1 MPRRG
6 LDALVFPGKFLVD
19 KITGLKKQQQEQSRR
34 KVTERELA
42 HLHHKIDKLLV
53 RLEEHEP
60 EQAQTQDEECAIC
73 ISAKATMQTF
83 PCGHRVVCRKCFVKT
98 IQMAVSQRLLPLRC
112 VICRAK
118 ILRLKQLSPSNKN
131 NNSQHDVSPSVDG
144 PANLGLLPTTYAN
157 KLPDASNS
165 QALRR
170 HARRPC
176 FGHPYALTNAS
187 SFSRSNFRQR
197 IAARSPLLLPIPETE
212 ELELVNT
219 VQEREEV
226 LCPNFGNGEDDW
238 TEKDDLKAEL
248 REKNPLA
255 KVDHYQ
261 VVKWLSKFR
270 RLKPPSILKGIRN
283 KWKNK

>member
-6 LDALVFPGKFLVD
+6 LDALVFPGKYLVD
-19 KITGLKKQQQEQSRR
+19 KIAGLKKQQQEQSRR

-118 ILRLKQLSPSNKN
+118 ILRLKQLTPSNKN
-131 NNSQHDVSPSVDG
+131 NNNPSQDRSLNSENHDFAQSPFANQFPDG
-144 PANLGLLPTTYAN
+144 QSL
-157 KLPDASNS
+157 
-165 QALRR
+165 QR
-170 HARRPC
+170 HIRKP
-176 FGHPYALTNAS
+176 PYLDHS
-187 SFSRSNFRQR
+187 SILHSMSSYRRSNLRQR
-197 IAARSPLLLPIPETE
+197 MAFKPPNLLSIPESE
-212 ELELVNT
+212 ELDLVNA
-219 VQEREEV
+219 VQDREV
-226 LCPNFGNGEDDW
+226 LCPDFGNIENKW
-238 TEKDDLKAEL
+238 SEKEILKAEL
-248 REKNPLA
+248 NA
-255 KVDHYQ
+255 KDALGKADHHQ
-261 VVKWLSKFR
+261 LVKWLSKFR
-270 RLKPPSILKGIRN
+270 RFKPPSILKDIRN
-283 KWKNK
+283 RWKK